1 MSSRWNEKTIV
12 ITGGSR
18 GLGLAIAKAFASS
31 SAKVVLIG
39 RNQEDLARAQQEV
52 SGISKAGGVETCSF
66 DITDEPAFESH
77 FSQLVE
83 RLDGIDV
90 WINCAGKSIR
100 CDLADSKI
108 EDYRELM
115 EINFFAAARCSLA
128 VLPHLK
134 QSGGHLVNIGSLASK
149 TAWPYVAPYST
160 SKHALAALT
169 GQLRLE
175 GPSEVH
181 YLHVCT
187 GPIARDDGEDR
198 YRDQSADLGEKAR
211 QAGAGAPVRK
221 IDPHDLAE
229 RIVRACEQRSPELV
243 LPGRSKFLFALSQLS
258 PRWGDRLLRRLAR
271 K

>member
-18 GLGLAIAKAFASS
+18 GLGLAIAKAFARK
-31 SAKVVLIG
+31 SASVVLVG
-39 RNQEDLARAQQEV
+39 RNQEDLDQAQQEIR
-52 SGISKAGGVETCSF
+52 GLPQAGEVETCSF
-66 DITDEPAFESH
+66 DITDESGFEAR

-83 RLDGIDV
+83 RLERIDGWV
-90 WINCAGKSIR
+90 NCAGKSIR
-100 CDLADSKI
+100 CNLADSRI

-115 EINFFAAARCSLA
+115 EINFFAATRCSLS
-128 VLPHLK
+128 VLPYLQK
-134 QSGGHLVNIGSLASK
+134 TGGHLVNIGSLASK
-149 TAWPYVAPYST
+149 TAWPYVAPYAT
-160 SKHALAALT
+160 SKHALAALA

-175 GPSEVH
+175 GPKEIH

-187 GPIARDDGEDR
+187 GPIARADSEER
-198 YRDQSADLGEKAR
+198 YRDQTADLDEKAR
-211 QAGAGAPVRK
+211 QPGAGAPVRK
-221 IDPHDLAE
+221 IDPHELAE
-229 RIVRACEQRSPELV
+229 RIVKACEQRSPEVV

>member
-1 MSSRWNEKTIV
+1 MSRRWNEKTIV

-18 GLGLAIAKAFASS
+18 GLGLAIAKAFASK
-31 SAKVVLIG
+31 SARVVLIG
-39 RNQEDLARAQQEV
+39 RNQADLDLAEQEV
-52 SGISKAGGVETCSF
+52 SRLPNAFQVETHAF
-66 DITDEPAFESH
+66 DITDESSFENH
-77 FSQLVE
+77 FSRLVE
-83 RLDGIDV
+83 SLGCIDV
-90 WINCAGKSIR
+90 WVNCAGKSIR
-100 CDLADSKI
+100 CDLVDSTI
-108 EDYRELM
+108 EQYRELM
-115 EINFFAAARCSLA
+115 EINFFAATRCALSA
-128 VLPHLK
+128 LPYL
-134 QSGGHLVNIGSLASK
+134 QESGGHLINIGSLASK

-187 GPIARDDGEDR
+187 GPIARQDDSDR
-198 YRDQSADLGEKAR
+198 YREQSAQLDEKAR

-221 IDPHDLAE
+221 IDPGDLAE

-243 LPGRSKFLFALSQLS
+243 LPGRSRLLFALSQLS